1 MDKCQGKHFPISPD
15 IPLKLFSELADEVKK
30 NVREPAENILFI
42 GFAETATAVGAA
54 VARAFHGS
62 RYIHTTREMLTNCEY
77 AAEFSEEHSHAT
89 EQTLQCKSTEKL
101 FCGVTRV
108 IFVEDEITTGKT
120 IVNFIN
126 ALKANPKVPENTT
139 FSACSILNGMSEER
153 TSELALSR
161 YEFFY
166 LTKIDMSDH
175 TDSPI
180 PEPPKPLPDRTHSPK
195 CEYFRIKGMLDPR
208 SGVPAD
214 DYSAACDSLSEQLLR
229 VLERKNVRV
238 SGKKIAVVGTEECM
252 YPAITAA
259 EKLREQGAEVYTHST
274 TRSPIEPHFKENYP
288 LFSRI
293 KLESFYDKN
302 RTAYLYNPDKYD
314 IVIAVTD
321 SPKKDGFM
329 QLTDV
334 FPETDSFFFVS
345 WEAAMPSSYSPSDVT
360 VLLKDITGRV
370 QPLPAEERQRR
381 IEQGAHYSEMLP
393 LEYRPS
399 EKYLREYKN
408 ALERCAYETA
418 EAVVSVCERLCKAHP
433 DGKIALVSL
442 ARAGTPV
449 GILLKRCLRSR
460 FGVDAPHYTV
470 SIIRGIGIDK
480 NAMSY
485 ILAQHRPREICFV
498 DGWTGKGAILG
509 TLTEAL
515 ADYDGVSSSLAVLA
529 DPANI
534 TELCGTYKDIL
545 IPSSILN
552 STVSGLMSR
561 TFLRGDIIGDED
573 FHGAAYHYDLEN
585 EDLSIEYI
593 EKIENAMQLVPDNL
607 PLESRPDGTGIDEV
621 KRIAADFDI
630 DDINLVKPGLGEAT
644 RVLLR
649 RVPYCLLIA
658 DNLEDESCVS
668 HLLRLAEE
676 KNVPV
681 KRYPLTR
688 YKACGIIRTLGEK
701 SHGDV

>member
-1 MDKCQGKHFPISPD
+1 MDKCQGKHFPIFPD
-15 IPLKLFSELADEVKK
+15 VPLRLFAELAEEVRK
-30 NVREPAENILFI
+30 NVSEPSENILFV

-54 VARAFHGS
+54 VAKAFHGS
-62 RYIHTTREMLTNCEY
+62 RYIHTTREHLTNCEY

-89 EQTLQCKSTEKL
+89 EQTLQCKSTAKL
-101 FCGVTRV
+101 FDGVTRV

-126 ALKANPKVPENTT
+126 ALKANPKIPDNITY
-139 FSACSILNGMSEER
+139 SACSILNGMSEER
-153 TSELALSR
+153 TSELALLG
-161 YEFFY
+161 YDFY
-166 LTKIDMSDH
+166 WLMKIDMSDYK
-175 TDSPI
+175 DSLI
-180 PEPPKPLPDRTHSPK
+180 PEPPKEIPKRRTSPS
-195 CEYFRIKGMLDPR
+195 CEYLRIKGMLDPR
-208 SGVPAD
+208 SGVSAN
-214 DYSAACDSLSEQLLR
+214 DYSEACDSLAEQLLR
-229 VLERKNVRV
+229 IISRKNIQL
-238 SGKKIAVVGTEECM
+238 SGKKIAVIGTEECM
-252 YPAITAA
+252 YPAINAA
-259 EKLREQGAEVYTHST
+259 DKLREQGAEVYTHST

-302 RTAYLYNPDKYD
+302 RTTYLYNSDKYD
-314 IVIAVTD
+314 IVFAVTD

-329 QLTDV
+329 QLTDA
-334 FPETDSFFFVS
+334 FSETDSFFFVS
-345 WEAAMPSSYSPSDVT
+345 WETAMPCSYSPSDVT
-360 VLLKDITGRV
+360 VLLKDITGLV
-370 QPLPAEERQRR
+370 EPLPAEERQRR

-399 EKYLREYKN
+399 EKYLKEYN
-408 ALERCAYETA
+408 DALERCAFETA
-418 EAVVSVCERLCKAHP
+418 EAVVSVCNRLCRAHP

-449 GILLKRCLRSR
+449 GILMKRCLKAR
-460 FGVDAPHYTV
+460 FGINAAHYTI

-485 ILAQHRPREICFV
+485 ILAQHRPEEICFV

-515 ADYDGVSSSLAVLA
+515 ADYDGVSGSLAVLA

-561 TFLRGDIIGDED
+561 TFLRSDIIGDED
-573 FHGAAYHYDLEN
+573 FHGAAYHFDLED

-593 EKIENAMQLVPDNL
+593 EKIENAMRLAPVDL
-607 PLESRPDGTGIDEV
+607 PLETRPEGTGIDEV
-621 KRIAADFDI
+621 KRIAADHDI

-688 YKACGIIRTLGEK
+688 YKACGIIRTLGGK